1 MMRGGWLLS
10 IYRENFVDNIRRSLK
25 KRKKKKKKVK
35 GTKRLE
41 LVLSVGL
48 DSAQKALYVLL
59 CVFVWL
65 SCTVHETYKYGLHQI
80 FL

>member
-25 KRKKKKKKVK
+25 KRKKKVK

-48 DSAQKALYVLL
+48 DSAQNVLSVLL
-59 CVFVWL
+59 CFFCVVL
-65 SCTVHETYKYGLHQI
+65 VHCL
-80 FL
+80 

>member
-1 MMRGGWLLS
+1 MS

-25 KRKKKKKKVK
+25 KRKKKVK